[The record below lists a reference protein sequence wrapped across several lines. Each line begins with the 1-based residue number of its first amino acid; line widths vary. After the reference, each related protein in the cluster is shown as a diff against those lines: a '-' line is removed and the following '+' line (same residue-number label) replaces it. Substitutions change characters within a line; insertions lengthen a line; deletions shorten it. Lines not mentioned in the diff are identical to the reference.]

1 MGTLVA
7 TAPLKAARDRASGG
21 GDDVRNVG
29 SDPIHAGS
37 SCVAAFAIEHS

>member
-21 GDDVRNVG
+21 GDVRNVG